1 MEDRLCTPS
10 ADFGHTP
17 PPRIAGSRGRIA
29 AGSLANK
36 IDVGMVIICRP
47 MKLKVIE
54 KGSPIERQTMLCK
67 VPVREGKAVVDTD
80 KGRRLFGQHFR
91 QPFRDP
97 TSCPILLRTCWRLH
111 FYRRSVPVRN
121 INAQTFEARHRGFRT
136 GVIHSDVP
144 FECQWSV
151 QAITS
156 NNSGRGSP

>member
-1 MEDRLCTPS
+1 MQDRLCTPS

-17 PPRIAGSRGRIA
+17 PPRIAESRGRIA

-36 IDVGMVIICRP
+36 VDVGMVIICRP
-47 MKLKVIE
+47 MTLKVLQE
-54 KGSPIERQTMLCK
+54 GSPIERQTMLCE
-67 VPVREGKAVVDTD
+67 VPEREGKAVVDTN

-97 TSCPILLRTCWRLH
+97 TSCPILLRTSWRLH
-111 FYRRSVPVRN
+111 FYRRTVPVRN

-151 QAITS
+151 QSITS
-156 NNSGRGSP
+156 DT